1 MSTERIT
8 VDGES
13 HVIETRQVNLIV
25 NTSPSEVRYE
35 RREVFDPEASL
46 ARYRAL
52 TEIDPLVASLW
63 RIVICDFAGEVT
75 KESIDQCQTPYQQVI
90 GLIMLTVEA
99 IVAKTRFVWRR
110 PESGLHPRHQ
120 VGLADLML
128 LFSDRER
135 LIEFVASSQH
145 GGQK

>member
-1 MSTERIT
+1 MSTERIA

-13 HVIETRQVNLIV
+13 HVIETRRANLIF

-46 ARYRAL
+46 ARYRGL
-52 TEIDPLVASLW
+52 TEIDPLVAALW
-63 RIVICDFAGEVT
+63 RVVICDFHGEVT
-75 KESIDQCQTPYQQVI
+75 KESLDQCQTPYQQVI

-99 IVAKTRFVWRR
+99 IIAKTKFVWRR

-135 LIEFVASSQH
+135 LIEFVASQH